1 MGILERALNTAMHW
15 ENRDI
20 TTKEMAELMER
31 MILQNA
37 DAYYLQ
43 QLKDAMQKKRI
54 WMIGHGGSARRYSFC
69 DGNVEVVTE
78 YSLLTRTM
86 NMVQLWDNP
95 AKISY
100 FIHTGCES
108 ARELCA
114 RVLACIARYQHT

>member
-15 ENRDI
+15 ENRGI

-31 MILQNA
+31 MLLQNA

-54 WMIGHGGSARRYSFC
+54 WMIGHGGSVRRYSFC

-100 FIHTGCES
+100 FIYTGRDS

-114 RVLACIARYQHT
+114 RVLSCIARYQHT